1 MWFSQIYA
9 VSSIARRN
17 RMPRRKTQESSQADI
32 PFVLEEHL
40 NTAPCVPAI
49 RQAVNAWRADNYK
62 GVTATTRELLNFW
75 FATDHRLANGTPFR
89 YHAAQREAIETLIYL
104 YEVAGVRRRKALL
117 TQFAFQTKDLRL
129 PPYDDFARY
138 CIKMATG
145 SGKTLVMAL
154 SIVWQFANACRE
166 NVPHYA
172 KTFLILAPN
181 IIVFDRLRSDFESGL
196 IFRRLPLIPKHFQFW
211 WDMAY
216 YMRGDPERPYTQG
229 ALYLTNIQ
237 QFYARPDGKTDAE
250 PDVMTAVLGSP
261 PPTSKSDLSDF
272 DARIIT
278 RDGCLMVLND
288 EAHHTHDEESEWNLF
303 IRRLHQKTT
312 PLPPSLNKEGDGGDL
327 PYPNLGGRTTPTP
340 SLSRRGV
347 QQEEGIASPLLNQEG
362 GQGGGRVAAQL
373 DFSATPRYSKGS
385 LFAWT
390 IFDYPLKQA
399 ILDGIVKRP
408 IKGIAKIDEAKSDLP
423 EVQYRGY
430 LVAAVERWKEYTDQL
445 TPLRKKPILFVMLND
460 THEAD
465 QIGAWLAETY
475 PQSFAGDKLLVIH
488 TNRSGDVAVKDL
500 ETARKTAHDVDAEH
514 SPVNAIVS
522 VLMLREGWDV
532 QNVTVVV
539 GLRPYSAKA
548 EILPDQTIGRGLRL
562 MFRDLA
568 ENYVER
574 VDIIGNKA
582 FMEFV
587 EDLEKLENVKFD
599 TFQLG
604 KDKLTII
611 TIQPLPERQA
621 YDLSIPDISP
631 LIGRKKSLA
640 DEIAAID
647 VLAFDIP
654 KLPLH
659 GKEIEDIKTFPYEG
673 RDILTDETLLQR
685 EYQIPPAQTP
695 EEVIG
700 YYARRITQNI
710 KLPSQF
716 AALTPKVREFFECKA
731 FGKTIELHD
740 PQVIKA
746 MSTNLAAY
754 VVIDTFEKVLR
765 ALIVEPKTPE
775 LLSANHWLSTTPP
788 FPTSK
793 KIFDAKKTVFNY
805 TPCAN
810 DYEYAFAQFLDQAED
825 VTAFAKL
832 PEQFGFC
839 IQYTDTLANIRNYF
853 PDFIAKTDDDS
864 HWVLETK
871 GREDVD
877 VQHKDRAARN
887 WCQTAAIL
895 TGKPWNYMK
904 VPQKAFEGLH
914 PETFVELLIGVNPPS

>member
-1 MWFSQIYA
+1 
-9 VSSIARRN
+9 
-17 RMPRRKTQESSQADI
+17 MPRKKAQTDQVFDAQDY
-32 PFVLEEHL
+32 L

-49 RQAVNAWRADNYK
+49 RQAVQAWRADNYQ

-75 FATDHRLANGTPFR
+75 FATDHRLANGAPFR

-104 YEVAGVRRRKALL
+104 YEAAGVRSRKALL

-166 NVPHYA
+166 NDELYA

-181 IIVFDRLRSDFESGL
+181 VIVFDRLRSDFEGGAV
-196 IFRRLPLIPKHFQFW
+196 FRRLPLIPKHFQFW
-211 WDMAY
+211 WEMDY

-237 QFYARPDGKTDAE
+237 QFYARPDKTEDE
-250 PDVMTAVLGSP
+250 PDVMTAVLGNP
-261 PPTSKSDLSDF
+261 PPGSKSDISDF
-272 DARIIT
+272 DERIIK
-278 RDGCLMVLND
+278 RGGLLMVLND
-288 EAHHTHDEESEWNLF
+288 EAHHTHDEENEWNTF
-303 IRRLHQKTT
+303 IRRLHNH
-312 PLPPSLNKEGDGGDL
+312 PP
-327 PYPNLGGRTTPTP
+327 
-340 SLSRRGV
+340 
-347 QQEEGIASPLLNQEG
+347 APLLNQAGETTSLTPLLSKEG
-362 GQGGGRVAAQL
+362 PGVVSGGSGVAAQL

-408 IKGIAKIDEAKSDLP
+408 LKGIAKIEEARSDLP

-430 LVAAVERWKEYTDQL
+430 LTAAVERWKEYRDQL
-445 TPLRKKPILFVMLND
+445 TPLHKKPILFVMLNN

-465 QIGAWLAETY
+465 QIGAWLQETY
-475 PQSFAGDKLLVIH
+475 PQYFAGEKLLVIH
-488 TNRSGDVAVKDL
+488 TDRSGEVSKKDL
-500 ETARKTAHDVDAEH
+500 DQARKTAHDVDAEH

-548 EILPDQTIGRGLRL
+548 NILPEQTIGRGLRL

-568 ENYVER
+568 EKCVER

-587 EDLEKLENVKFD
+587 EDLEKLEDVTFE

-611 TIQPLPERQA
+611 TIQALPERQV
-621 YDLSIPDISP
+621 YNLSISEISP
-631 LIGRKKSLA
+631 LIGRKTSLA

-647 VLAFDIP
+647 VMAFNIP
-654 KLPLH
+654 KLPLK
-659 GKEIEDIKTFPYEG
+659 GKEIEDTKTFPYEG

-700 YYARRITQNI
+700 FYARRITQNI

-740 PQVIKA
+740 PQVIRA
-746 MSTNLAAY
+746 MSTNLASY
-754 VVIDTFEKVLR
+754 VVIKEFEKVLR
-765 ALIVEPKTPE
+765 ALVVEPKTPE
-775 LLSANHWLSTTPP
+775 LLCANRWLSATPP
-788 FPTSK
+788 FPTHQ
-793 KIFDAKKTVFNY
+793 KILDASKTVFNY

-810 DYEYAFAQFLDQAED
+810 EYEYAFARFLDQAED
-825 VTAFAKL
+825 VAAFAKL
-832 PEQFGFC
+832 PAQFGFC
-839 IQYTDTLANIRNYF
+839 IQYTDTRANIRNYF
-853 PDFIAKTDDDS
+853 PDFLVKTDEDS
-864 HWVLETK
+864 YWILETK

-877 VQHKDRAARN
+877 VQHKDYAALN
-887 WCQTAAIL
+887 WCQTAAAL

-904 VPQKAFEGLH
+904 VLQSVFEDLH
-914 PETFVELLIGVNPPS
+914 PETFAELLIGVNPPSFD